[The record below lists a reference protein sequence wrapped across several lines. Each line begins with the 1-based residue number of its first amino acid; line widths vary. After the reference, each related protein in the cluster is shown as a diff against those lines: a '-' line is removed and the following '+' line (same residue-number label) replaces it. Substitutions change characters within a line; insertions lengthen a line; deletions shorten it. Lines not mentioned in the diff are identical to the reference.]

1 MLYTVIASFTG
12 DFTDQASPAFPESH
26 RGMRGCWHLPT
37 NNIADDIG
45 MAYEDLIAVLLLPGI
60 SSVDVVPEGSFNPGS
75 IFIILLGAE

>member
-1 MLYTVIASFTG
+1 MG
-12 DFTDQASPAFPESH
+12 DTAVVEGQAEPTFWGKLQRS
-26 RGMRGCWHLPT
+26 T